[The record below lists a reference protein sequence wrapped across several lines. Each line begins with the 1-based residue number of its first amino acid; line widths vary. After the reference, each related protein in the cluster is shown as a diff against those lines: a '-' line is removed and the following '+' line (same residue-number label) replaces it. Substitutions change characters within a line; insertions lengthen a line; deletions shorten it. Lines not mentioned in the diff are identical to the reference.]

1 MADHQD
7 QKLRVLVV
15 WEPILTTD
23 WRSPTRST
31 LARLPDPRVRQFWDK
46 NHVVSAALTA
56 IAAGHPPQPRPDC
69 CIDKGFYWDE
79 AILFPPGTR
88 WNDSASS
95 AFWNGPVVKAAP
107 GVEKSLAAGAVPVN
121 ASPVNE
127 APATAPQTQ
136 R

>member
-1 MADHQD
+1 M
-7 QKLRVLVV
+7 RVLVV

-46 NHVVSAALTA
+46 NHVVSAALTG
-56 IAAGHPPQPRPDC
+56 IAAHNPPQPRPDC

-79 AILFPPGTR
+79 AILFPPGAR
-88 WNDSASS
+88 WNDSVSS

-107 GVEKSLAAGAVPVN
+107 GVEKSLEAAELPAAAVPANV
-121 ASPVNE
+121 
-127 APATAPQTQ
+127 PQTQ

>member
-1 MADHQD
+1 M
-7 QKLRVLVV
+7 RVLVV

-46 NHVVSAALTA
+46 NHVVSAALTVM
-56 IAAGHPPQPRPDC
+56 AAGHPPQPRPDC

-79 AILFPPGTR
+79 AILFPPGAR
-88 WNDSASS
+88 WNGSANS

-107 GVEKSLAAGAVPVN
+107 GVEKSLEAAAVPL
-121 ASPVNE
+121 NE
-127 APATAPQTQ
+127 VPATASQTQ

>member
-1 MADHQD
+1 M
-7 QKLRVLVV
+7 RVLVV
-15 WEPILTTD
+15 WEPILSTD

-56 IAAGHPPQPRPDC
+56 IAARHPPQPRPDC

-107 GVEKSLAAGAVPVN
+107 GVENSLAAIEVPVN
-121 ASPVNE
+121 EVLPN
-127 APATAPQTQ
+127 APPSE